1 MKALD
6 KKTMEVQEL
15 IERGK
20 VLYSLDKYDEALNY
34 FKKAQDIDKYNDT
47 VYENICMCY
56 IMLDHFDDAKKTLN
70 KYLMLN
76 KNSGV
81 AYFHLGNIALLE
93 GKATE
98 AKSLYSKA
106 ELLGFDNPVMFVNL
120 ASFYEENGEVDKA
133 VVQYNKILR
142 QDPYDYST
150 LERKAQLL
158 LGAER
163 YAEALQVARTM
174 VQTDIDKFEGH
185 QLVYVNLIMLNR
197 NEEAGIYL
205 DELANRF
212 PEDKTV
218 LFDRARLY
226 DLNGEVDQ
234 ALKILEENFQNLEEN
249 PRTALLKLGLLLQK
263 QETEKV
269 IDLIENS
276 PSLQQEETALTMM
289 YSIYYMK
296 GEYSKAI
303 EYCNKIRDLGEESS
317 QYYATLYFRPLA
329 QRKMGKEKQALQD
342 FEVASKI
349 LREVSIERPGQVEL
363 NMYRALCEYQ
373 LSNFAEARKLIE
385 YLLAVE
391 PNVAEFH
398 FVAAAIYEAMSDMEE
413 AQSHKEHAYRLNP
426 KATAPLA

>member
-1 MKALD
+1 
-6 KKTMEVQEL
+6 MEIQEL

-34 FKKAQDIDKYNDT
+34 FKKAQELDKYNDA
-47 VYENICMCY
+47 VYENMCMCY
-56 IMLDHFDDAKKTLN
+56 IMADRFEDAKKTLN

-93 GKATE
+93 GKAPE

-120 ASFYEENGEVDKA
+120 ASFYEESGEIDKA
-133 VVQYNKILR
+133 VEQYNKILR
-142 QDPYDYST
+142 KDPYDYPT

-158 LGAER
+158 LSAER

-197 NEEAGIYL
+197 NDEAGTYL

-234 ALKILEENFQNLEEN
+234 ALKVLEDNFQDLEN
-249 PRTALLKLGLLLQK
+249 DPRAALLKLGLLLQK

-269 IDLIENS
+269 MELIENT

-289 YSIYYMK
+289 YSMHYMK
-296 GEYSKAI
+296 GEFGKAV

-317 QYYATLYFRPLA
+317 QYYATWYFRPLA
-329 QRKMGKEKQALQD
+329 HRKMGKEEQALKD
-342 FEVASKI
+342 FAEASEV
-349 LREVSIERPGQVEL
+349 LRKASIERPGQVEL

-373 LSNFAEARKLIE
+373 LGNHAEAKKLIE
-385 YLLAVE
+385 FLLAVE
-391 PNVAEFH
+391 PNAAEFH
-398 FVAAAIYEAMSDMEE
+398 LVAAAIYEAMDDMEE
-413 AQSHKEHAYRLNP
+413 AQSHKDTAYRLNP
-426 KATAPLA
+426 KVTAPLA